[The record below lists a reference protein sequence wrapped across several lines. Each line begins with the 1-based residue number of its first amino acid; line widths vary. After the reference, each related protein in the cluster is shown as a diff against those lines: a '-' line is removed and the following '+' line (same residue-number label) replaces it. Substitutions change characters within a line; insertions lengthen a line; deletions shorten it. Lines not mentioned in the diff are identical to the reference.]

1 MKTVPVNLVMALP
14 AEAKPVTR
22 HFGLQR
28 DPSATEFPLYRGTG
42 MALTVSGP
50 GQAAAQRATEW
61 LGSLVRNEAI
71 WINLGIA
78 GHPTRP
84 VGQAVL
90 ADLVEDDATGEQW
103 QTTPLPVPPCAT
115 DRAITLNNPDLNY
128 QRNALVEMEA
138 AGFFRAA
145 SALAAPGRIYCLKI
159 VSDNR
164 QNPAHGITGKRVSQ
178 LLEEGLAT
186 LESLL
191 QQVRNNP

>member
-1 MKTVPVNLVMALP
+1 MGHIAINLVMALL
-14 AEAKPVTR
+14 AEAKPVAR

-28 DPSATEFPLYRGTG
+28 DSRATEFPLYRNGD
-42 MALTVSGP
+42 MALAVSGP
-50 GQAAAQRATEW
+50 GQIAAQRATEW
-61 LGSLVRNEAI
+61 LGSLERNQAI

-90 ADLVEDDATGEQW
+90 ADCVEDDATGEQW
-103 QTTPLPVPPCAT
+103 HTMPLPAPPCAI
-115 DRAITLNNPDLNY
+115 DRVVTLNHPDLNY
-128 QRNALVEMEA
+128 RREALVEMEA

-145 SALAAPGRIYCLKI
+145 RVLAAPGRIYCLKI

-164 QNPAHGITGKRVSQ
+164 QHLVHEINGKRVSQ
-178 LLEEGLAT
+178 LLEQGMTT

-191 QQVRNNP
+191 QQARNNS